1 MEIKN
6 WGWQQDDWP
15 DFSYNK
21 QKLDPLEN
29 EYTKESGISFGVMRH
44 LSKKDQDKLRI
55 EIICNEALKT
65 SEIEGEFLDR
75 DSLQS
80 SICKEFGVGEKY
92 LHGNIKPEEAGIA
105 MMMKDLYT
113 SFNSPLTNETLCAW
127 HDKLLNG
134 RTDLERGKY
143 RTSNDD
149 MRIVSGRID
158 KPKIHF
164 VAPPAS
170 KIPREMD
177 QFINWFNKTAPGGN
191 APLSPLIRAGIT
203 HLYFVTIHP
212 FEDGNGRISRA
223 LTEKALAQN
232 LRKPT
237 LIALSSTISDKKKDY
252 YKILELQNKN
262 NQITPWLFYFG
273 KTIIEAQK
281 QTIKQVDFVIAKA
294 KFFNA
299 CEKLLNPRQKKAVL
313 RIFREGRKGFSG
325 GFSAKNY
332 ISVVKTTSATAT
344 RDLKDLVNKG
354 IFTKKGKLKSTRYK
368 LNLTPFYPAISLEA
382 AREKPQMFM

>member
-1 MEIKN
+1 MESKHWN
-6 WGWQQDDWP
+6 WQQDDWP
-15 DFSYNK
+15 NFSYDNER
-21 QKLDPLEN
+21 LGSLEN
-29 EYTKESGISFGVMRH
+29 EYTKESGISLGVMRH
-44 LSKKDQDKLRI
+44 LSKKDQDELKI
-55 EIICNEALKT
+55 KIICNEALKT

-80 SICKEFGVGEKY
+80 SICKEFGMGEKY

-105 MMMKDLYT
+105 MMMKDLYIN
-113 SFNSPLTNETLCAW
+113 FNSPLTNETLCAW
-127 HDKLLNG
+127 QDMLFTG

-149 MRIVSGRID
+149 MRVVSGRID

-164 VAPPAS
+164 IAPPAS
-170 KIPREMD
+170 KIQKEMD
-177 QFINWFNKTAPGGN
+177 QFISWFNRTAPGGK
-191 APLSPLIRAGIT
+191 ASLSPLIRAGIA

-223 LTEKALAQN
+223 LTEKSLSQN
-232 LRKPT
+232 LGKPT
-237 LIALSSTISDKKKDY
+237 LIALSSTLSDKKKDY

-273 KTIIEAQK
+273 KTVIQAQK

-299 CEKLLNPRQKKAVL
+299 YETLLNLRQKKAVL
-313 RIFREGRKGFSG
+313 RIFKEGPKDFSG

-332 ISVVKTTSATAT
+332 ISIVKTTSATAT

-354 IFTKKGKLKSTRYK
+354 IFLKTGKLKSTRYE
-368 LNLTPFYPAISLEA
+368 LNLTPFYPTYFLKQPEN
-382 AREKPQMFM
+382 KD

>member
-1 MEIKN
+1 MELKTWN
-6 WGWQQDDWP
+6 WQQEDWP
-15 DFSYNK
+15 NFSYDK
-21 QKLDPLEN
+21 KKLDPLEN
-29 EYTKESGISFGVMRH
+29 EYTKESGVSLGVMRH
-44 LSKKDQDKLRI
+44 LSKKDQDELKI

-80 SICKEFGVGEKY
+80 SVCKEFGVGEKY

-113 SFNSPLTNETLCAW
+113 NFNSPLTNETLCAW

-134 RTDLERGKY
+134 RTDLERGRY

-149 MRIVSGRID
+149 MRVVSGRID
-158 KPKIHF
+158 KPIIHF
-164 VAPPAS
+164 IAPPAF

-177 QFINWFNKTAPGGN
+177 QFISWFNRTAPGGKV
-191 APLSPLIRAGIT
+191 PLSPLARAGIT

-223 LTEKALAQN
+223 LTEKALSQD
-232 LRKPT
+232 LGKPT

-262 NQITPWLFYFG
+262 NQITPWLYYFG

-294 KFFNA
+294 KFFSA
-299 CEKLLNPRQKKAVL
+299 YETLLNSRQKKAVL
-313 RIFREGRKGFSG
+313 RIFKEGPKGFSG
-325 GFSAKNY
+325 GLSAKNY
-332 ISVVKTTSATAT
+332 MSIVKAPSATTT
-344 RDLKDLVNKG
+344 RDLKGLVNKG
-354 IFTKKGKLKSTRYK
+354 IFTKTGKLKSTRYE
-368 LNLTPFYPAISLEA
+368 LNLTSFYPTISLEA
-382 AREKPQMFM
+382 AEKK

>member
-1 MEIKN
+1 MESKHWN
-6 WGWQQDDWP
+6 WQQDDWP
-15 DFSYNK
+15 NFSYDNER
-21 QKLDPLEN
+21 LGSLEN
-29 EYTKESGISFGVMRH
+29 EYTKESGISLGVMRH
-44 LSKKDQDKLRI
+44 LSKKDQDELKI
-55 EIICNEALKT
+55 KIICNEALKT

-80 SICKEFGVGEKY
+80 SICKEFGMGEKY

-105 MMMKDLYT
+105 MMMKDLYIN
-113 SFNSPLTNETLCAW
+113 FNSPLTNETLCAW
-127 HDKLLNG
+127 QDMLFTG

-149 MRIVSGRID
+149 MRVVSGRID

-164 VAPPAS
+164 IAPPAS
-170 KIPREMD
+170 KIQKEMD
-177 QFINWFNKTAPGGN
+177 QFISWFNRTAPGGK
-191 APLSPLIRAGIT
+191 ASLSPLIRAGIA

-223 LTEKALAQN
+223 LTEKSLSQN
-232 LRKPT
+232 LGKPT
-237 LIALSSTISDKKKDY
+237 LIALSSTLSDKKKDY

-273 KTIIEAQK
+273 KTVIQAQK

-299 CEKLLNPRQKKAVL
+299 YETLLNLRQKKAVL
-313 RIFREGRKGFSG
+313 RIFKEGPKGFSG

-332 ISVVKTTSATAT
+332 ISIVKTTSATAT

-354 IFTKKGKLKSTRYK
+354 IFLKTGKLKSTRYE
-368 LNLTPFYPAISLEA
+368 LNLTPFYPTYFLKQPEN
-382 AREKPQMFM
+382 KD

>member
-1 MEIKN
+1 MESKN
-6 WGWQQDDWP
+6 WNWQQDDWP
-15 DFSYNK
+15 NFSYDNER
-21 QKLDPLEN
+21 LGSPEN
-29 EYTKESGISFGVMRH
+29 EYTKESGISLGVMRH
-44 LSKKDQDKLRI
+44 LSKEDQDELRI

-65 SEIEGEFLDR
+65 SEIEGEFLDK

-105 MMMKDLYT
+105 MMMKDLHT
-113 SFNSPLTNETLCAW
+113 NFNSPLTNETLCAW
-127 HDKLLNG
+127 HDKLFNG

-149 MRIVSGRID
+149 MRVVSGRID

-164 VAPPAS
+164 IAPPAS
-170 KIPREMD
+170 KIPKEMD
-177 QFINWFNKTAPGGN
+177 QFISWFNRTAPGGK
-191 APLSPLIRAGIT
+191 AQLPPLIRAGIA

-223 LTEKALAQN
+223 LTEKALSQN
-232 LRKPT
+232 LKRPT
-237 LIALSSTISDKKKDY
+237 LIVLSSTISDNKKDY
-252 YKILELQNKN
+252 YKNLELQNKN
-262 NQITPWLFYFG
+262 NQVTPWLYYFG
-273 KTIIEAQK
+273 QTIIEAQK

-299 CEKLLNPRQKKAVL
+299 YETLLNPRQKKAAL
-313 RIFREGRKGFSG
+313 RIFKEGPQGFSG

-332 ISVVKTTSATAT
+332 ISIVKTTSATAT
-344 RDLKDLVNKG
+344 RDLKNLVNKG
-354 IFTKKGKLKSTRYK
+354 IFSKTGKLKSTRYE
-368 LNLTPFYPAISLEA
+368 LNLTTFYPTISLEA
-382 AREKPQMFM
+382 GGKNKQT

>member
-1 MEIKN
+1 N
-6 WGWQQDDWP
+6 WQQDDWSN
-15 DFSYNK
+15 FSYDK
-21 QKLDPLEN
+21 KKLTSLEN
-29 EYTKESGISFGVMRH
+29 DYTKESGICIGVMRH
-44 LSKKDQDKLRI
+44 LSKEDLDEFRI

-113 SFNSPLTNETLCAW
+113 DFNSPLTNETLLAW

-134 RTDLERGKY
+134 KTDLERGKY
-143 RTSNDD
+143 RTSEDD
-149 MRIVSGRID
+149 MRVVSGRID

-164 VAPPAS
+164 IAPPAS
-170 KIPREMD
+170 EIPREMD
-177 QFINWFNKTAPGGN
+177 QFISWFNRTAPGGK

-212 FEDGNGRISRA
+212 FEDGNGRIGRA
-223 LTEKALAQN
+223 LTEKALSQS
-232 LRKPT
+232 LGKPT
-237 LIALSSTISDKKKDY
+237 LIALSSTISDKKKEY
-252 YKILELQNKN
+252 YKTLELQNKN
-262 NQITPWLFYFG
+262 NQITPWLYFFG

-281 QTIKQVDFVIAKA
+281 LTIRLVDFVIAKA

-299 CEKLLNPRQKKAVL
+299 YETLLNPRQKKAVL
-313 RIFREGRKGFSG
+313 RIFREGPKGFSG
-325 GFSAKNY
+325 GFSAKKY
-332 ISVVKTTSATAT
+332 MSIVKIPSATAT
-344 RDLKDLVNKG
+344 RDLRDLVDKG
-354 IFTKKGKLKSTRYK
+354 IFTKTGKLKSTRYV
-368 LNLTPFYPAISLEA
+368 LNFEPFYPTISLGVA
-382 AREKPQMFM
+382 GEK

>member
-1 MEIKN
+1 MESKHWN
-6 WGWQQDDWP
+6 WQQDDWP
-15 DFSYNK
+15 NFSYDNER
-21 QKLDPLEN
+21 LGSLEN
-29 EYTKESGISFGVMRH
+29 EYTKESGISLGVMRH
-44 LSKKDQDKLRI
+44 LSKKDQDELRI
-55 EIICNEALKT
+55 KIICNEALKT

-80 SICKEFGVGEKY
+80 SICKEFGMGEKY

-105 MMMKDLYT
+105 MMMKDLYIN
-113 SFNSPLTNETLCAW
+113 FNSPLTNETLCAW
-127 HDKLLNG
+127 QDMLFTG

-149 MRIVSGRID
+149 MRVVSGRVD

-164 VAPPAS
+164 IAPPAS
-170 KIPREMD
+170 KIQKEMD
-177 QFINWFNKTAPGGN
+177 QFISWFNSTAPGGE
-191 APLSPLIRAGIT
+191 ASLSPLIRAGIA

-212 FEDGNGRISRA
+212 FEDGNGRIARA
-223 LTEKALAQN
+223 LTEKSLSQN
-232 LRKPT
+232 LGKPT
-237 LIALSSTISDKKKDY
+237 LIALSSILNDKKKDY

-273 KTIIEAQK
+273 KTVIQAQK

-299 CEKLLNPRQKKAVL
+299 YETLLNLRQKKAVL
-313 RIFREGRKGFSG
+313 QIFKEGPKGFSG

-332 ISVVKTTSATAT
+332 ISIVKTTSATAT

-354 IFTKKGKLKSTRYK
+354 IFLKTGKLKSTRYE
-368 LNLTPFYPAISLEA
+368 LNFTPFYPTYFLKQPEN
-382 AREKPQMFM
+382 KD

>member
-1 MEIKN
+1 MKSKHWN
-6 WGWQQDDWP
+6 WQQDDWP
-15 DFSYNK
+15 NFFYDNERLGS
-21 QKLDPLEN
+21 LEN
-29 EYTKESGISFGVMRH
+29 EYTKESGISLGVMRH
-44 LSKKDQDKLRI
+44 LSKKDQDELRI
-55 EIICNEALKT
+55 KIICNEALKT

-80 SICKEFGVGEKY
+80 SICKEFGMGEKY

-105 MMMKDLYT
+105 MMMKDLYIN
-113 SFNSPLTNETLCAW
+113 FNSPLTNETLCAW
-127 HDKLLNG
+127 QDMLFTG

-149 MRIVSGRID
+149 MRVVSGRID

-164 VAPPAS
+164 IAPPAS
-170 KIPREMD
+170 KIQKEMD
-177 QFINWFNKTAPGGN
+177 QFISWFNRTAPGGK
-191 APLSPLIRAGIT
+191 ASLPPLIRAGIA

-212 FEDGNGRISRA
+212 FEDGNGRIARA
-223 LTEKALAQN
+223 LTEKSLSQN
-232 LRKPT
+232 LGKPT
-237 LIALSSTISDKKKDY
+237 LIALSSTLSDKKKDY

-273 KTIIEAQK
+273 KTVIQAQK

-299 CEKLLNPRQKKAVL
+299 YETLLNLRQKKAVL
-313 RIFREGRKGFSG
+313 RIFKEGPKGFSG

-332 ISVVKTTSATAT
+332 ISIVKTTSATAT

-354 IFTKKGKLKSTRYK
+354 IFLKTGKLKSTRRPEGNG
-368 LNLTPFYPAISLEA
+368 LRTPLG
-382 AREKPQMFM
+382 

>member
-1 MEIKN
+1 MESKHWN
-6 WGWQQDDWP
+6 WQQDDWP
-15 DFSYNK
+15 NFSYDNER
-21 QKLDPLEN
+21 LGSLEN
-29 EYTKESGISFGVMRH
+29 EYTKESGISLGVMRH
-44 LSKKDQDKLRI
+44 LSKKDQDELRI
-55 EIICNEALKT
+55 KIICNEALKT

-80 SICKEFGVGEKY
+80 SICKEFGMGEKY

-105 MMMKDLYT
+105 MMMKDLYIN
-113 SFNSPLTNETLCAW
+113 FNSPLTNETLCAW
-127 HDKLLNG
+127 HDMLFTG

-149 MRIVSGRID
+149 MRVVSGRID

-164 VAPPAS
+164 IAPPAS
-170 KIPREMD
+170 KIQKEMD
-177 QFINWFNKTAPGGN
+177 QFISWFNRTAPGGK
-191 APLSPLIRAGIT
+191 ASLPPLIRAGIA

-223 LTEKALAQN
+223 LTEKSLSQN
-232 LRKPT
+232 LGKPT
-237 LIALSSTISDKKKDY
+237 LIALSSTLSDKKKDY

-273 KTIIEAQK
+273 KTVIQAQK

-299 CEKLLNPRQKKAVL
+299 YETLLNLRQKKAVL
-313 RIFREGRKGFSG
+313 RIFEEGPKGFSG

-332 ISVVKTTSATAT
+332 ISIVKTTSATAT

-354 IFTKKGKLKSTRYK
+354 IFLKTGKLKSTRYE
-368 LNLTPFYPAISLEA
+368 LNFTPFYPTYFLKQPENK
-382 AREKPQMFM
+382 E

>member
-1 MEIKN
+1 MESKN
-6 WGWQQDDWP
+6 WNWQQDDWP
-15 DFSYNK
+15 NFSYDNER
-21 QKLDPLEN
+21 LGLLEN
-29 EYTKESGISFGVMRH
+29 EYTKESGISLGVMRH
-44 LSKKDQDKLRI
+44 LSKEDQDELKI
-55 EIICNEALKT
+55 EIICSEALKT

-80 SICKEFGVGEKY
+80 SISKEFGVGERY

-113 SFNSPLTNETLCAW
+113 SFNPPLTNEILYAW
-127 HDKLLNG
+127 HDKLFNG
-134 RTDLERGKY
+134 RTDLGRGKY
-143 RTSNDD
+143 RTSSDD
-149 MRIVSGRID
+149 MRVVSGRID

-164 VAPPAS
+164 IAPPAS
-170 KIPREMD
+170 KIQREMD
-177 QFINWFNKTAPGGN
+177 QFIRWFNKTAPGGKES
-191 APLSPLIRAGIT
+191 LSPLIRAGIA

-223 LTEKALAQN
+223 LTEKSLSQN
-232 LRKPT
+232 LGRPT

-252 YKILELQNKN
+252 YKNLELQNKN
-262 NQITPWLFYFG
+262 NLVTPWLYYFG

-299 CEKLLNPRQKKAVL
+299 YETLLNPRQKKAVL
-313 RIFREGRKGFSG
+313 RIFKEGPKGFSG

-332 ISVVKTTSATAT
+332 ISIVKTTSATAT
-344 RDLKDLVNKG
+344 RDLKNLVDKG
-354 IFTKKGKLKSTRYK
+354 IFSKTGKLKSTRYE
-368 LNLTPFYPAISLEA
+368 LNLTPFYPTISLEA
-382 AREKPQMFM
+382 AGKK

>member
-1 MEIKN
+1 MEKKYWN
-6 WGWQQDDWP
+6 WQQDDWP
-15 DFSYNK
+15 DFSYDNER
-21 QKLDPLEN
+21 LGPLEN
-29 EYTKESGISFGVMRH
+29 EYTKESGFSLGVMRH
-44 LSKKDQDKLRI
+44 LSKEDQDEFRI

-80 SICKEFGVGEKY
+80 SIRKEFGLKKKY

-113 SFNSPLTNETLCAW
+113 NFYSPLTNETLCAW
-127 HDKLLNG
+127 HDKLFNG

-149 MRIVSGRID
+149 MRVVSGRID
-158 KPKIHF
+158 TPKIHF
-164 VAPPAS
+164 VAPPSS

-177 QFINWFNKTAPGGN
+177 RFISWFNRTAPGGKE
-191 APLSPLIRAGIT
+191 PLLPLVRAGIA
-203 HLYFVTIHP
+203 HFYFVSIHP

-223 LTEKALAQN
+223 LTEKSLSQN
-232 LRKPT
+232 LGKPT
-237 LIALSSTISDKKKDY
+237 LIALSSKISDKKKDY
-252 YKILELQNKN
+252 YKILEQQNKN
-262 NQITPWLFYFG
+262 NQITPWLYYFG
-273 KTIIEAQK
+273 KTIIEAQEL
-281 QTIKQVDFVIAKA
+281 TIKQVDFVIAKA

-299 CEKLLNPRQKKAVL
+299 YETLLNPRQKKAVL
-313 RIFREGRKGFSG
+313 RIFEEGLKGFSG

-332 ISVVKTTSATAT
+332 ISIVKTTSATAT

-354 IFTKKGKLKSTRYK
+354 IFSKTGKLKGTRYA
-368 LNLTPFYPAISLEA
+368 LNLTPFYPSW
-382 AREKPQMFM
+382 

>member
-1 MEIKN
+1 MKSKHWN
-6 WGWQQDDWP
+6 WQQDDWP
-15 DFSYNK
+15 NFFYDNERLGS
-21 QKLDPLEN
+21 LEN
-29 EYTKESGISFGVMRH
+29 EYTKESGISLGVMRH
-44 LSKKDQDKLRI
+44 LSKKDQDELRI
-55 EIICNEALKT
+55 KIICNEALKT

-80 SICKEFGVGEKY
+80 SICKEFGMGEKY

-105 MMMKDLYT
+105 MMMKDLYIN
-113 SFNSPLTNETLCAW
+113 FNSPLTNETLCAW
-127 HDKLLNG
+127 QDMLFTG

-149 MRIVSGRID
+149 MRVVSGRID

-164 VAPPAS
+164 IAPPAS
-170 KIPREMD
+170 KIQKEMD
-177 QFINWFNKTAPGGN
+177 QFISWFNRTAPGGK
-191 APLSPLIRAGIT
+191 ALLPPLIRAGIA

-212 FEDGNGRISRA
+212 FEDGNGRIARA
-223 LTEKALAQN
+223 LTEKSLSQN
-232 LRKPT
+232 LGKPT
-237 LIALSSTISDKKKDY
+237 LIALSSTLSDKRKDY
-252 YKILELQNKN
+252 YQILELQNKN

-273 KTIIEAQK
+273 KTVIQAQK

-299 CEKLLNPRQKKAVL
+299 YETLLNLRQKKAEL
-313 RIFREGRKGFSG
+313 RIFKEGPKGFSG

-332 ISVVKTTSATAT
+332 ISIVKTTSATAT

-354 IFTKKGKLKSTRYK
+354 IFLKTGKLKSTRYE
-368 LNLTPFYPAISLEA
+368 LNFTPFYPTYFLKQPEN
-382 AREKPQMFM
+382 KD